1 MVRILIAA
9 AMLLAAAGPAA
20 SAIIGNTLQAAMD
33 VKMTACMAGGQCQQ
47 QPAPI
52 SSINIYFSKNGNAY
66 VYGSGRQGLEMPI
79 GRYIANPQGGQQGV
93 FVSGNRIDFKVVTA
107 GVMIG
112 ISFRVAGNQC
122 TTSGL
127 ASSSPQYRVSFDVT
141 RKYCRI
147 VPGRVE
153 R

>member
-1 MVRILIAA
+1 MGRFLISVA
-9 AMLLAAAGPAA
+9 LLVATGATPAA

-33 VKMTACMAGGQCQQ
+33 VRMTACTGGRCQD

-93 FVSGNRIDFKVVTA
+93 FVSGTRSDFKVATA
-107 GVMIG
+107 GIMIG

-122 TTSGL
+122 TTSGI
-127 ASSSPQYRVSFDVT
+127 ASSSPQVRVSFSVT

-147 VPGRVE
+147 VQGRVE

>member
-1 MVRILIAA
+1 MGRLLIAA
-9 AMLLAAAGPAA
+9 AALAATAGPAA
-20 SAIIGNTLQAAMD
+20 SAVIGNTLQAAMD
-33 VKMTACMAGGQCQQ
+33 VRMTACTAGGQCQA

-93 FVSGNRIDFKVVTA
+93 FVAGNRIDFKVATA
-107 GVMIG
+107 GIMIG
-112 ISFRVAGNQC
+112 ISFRVGGKSC
-122 TTSGL
+122 TISGL
-127 ASSSPQYRVSFDVT
+127 SSSSPQVRITFAVAP
-141 RKYCRI
+141 KYCRI

>member
-1 MVRILIAA
+1 MLRCLVTAA
-9 AMLLAAAGPAA
+9 AILATAGPAA
-20 SAIIGNTLQAAMD
+20 SAVIGNTLQAAMD
-33 VKMTACMAGGQCQQ
+33 VRMTACTAGGQCQD

-52 SSINIYFSKNGNAY
+52 SAINIYFSKNGNAY

-79 GRYIANPQGGQQGV
+79 GRFIANPQGGQQGV
-93 FVSGNRIDFKVVTA
+93 FVAGNRIDFKVATA
-107 GVMIG
+107 GIMIG

-122 TTSGL
+122 TTSGI
-127 ASSSPQYRVSFDVT
+127 ASSSPQVRVSFSVT

-147 VPGRVE
+147 VQGRVE